1 LSASASVDFI
11 ALTDLARI
19 KGELAD
25 CPIPY
30 ALNLVAHRSSDR
42 LQADLAAEEANT
54 QPEFKRMIVDC
65 SAKDIM
71 LTNCFTGVSAS
82 FLRPSIEANGL
93 DPAKLFRPEGSGVN
107 IAGGGSDRRAWR
119 DIWSAGQGIGAI
131 KRSGPARNYID
142 WLVGDDARARTALG
156 LAPHG

>member
-1 LSASASVDFI
+1 VLYGSERLV
-11 ALTDLARI
+11 LA
-19 KGELAD
+19 
-25 CPIPY
+25 
-30 ALNLVAHRSSDR
+30 ALNRSER
-42 LQADLAAEEANT
+42 
-54 QPEFKRMIVDC
+54 
-65 SAKDIM
+65 
-71 LTNCFTGVSAS
+71 
-82 FLRPSIEANGL
+82 L

-142 WLVGDDARARTALG
+142 WLVGDYARARTALG